1 MQRFRISFLIIAAV
15 AIMGMLAAPNSL
27 TAQTKKIVFVA
38 GPKDHGAVGR
48 HEYEKDLR
56 VLAYSLDHASNLKGI
71 QTEVIVGQVPRDLSK
86 IKDAAVIVMESSSDR
101 LPNETQSLFI
111 TKTDGK
117 TYPPEEMAFL
127 KGFDDLVKK
136 GMGLVIIHYATWIDN
151 ETGHKMLLDW
161 FGGVRQ
167 AGLSTNPVDD
177 WALAPAPGA
186 EKHPILQGVQPFK
199 YREEVFCKFFF
210 PPDVKTIPLII
221 ATPTRSTIGPQ
232 VEAWAYERPGGGR
245 SVTIGGM
252 DWHSNLQL
260 EDNRRYFLNS
270 VIWAAGMQVPTGGVQ
285 STIPADM

>member
-1 MQRFRISFLIIAAV
+1 MRSIRLPYFAA
-15 AIMGMLAAPNSL
+15 AIGLLGSLAMPNSL
-27 TAQTKKIVFVA
+27 PAQTKKIVFVA
-38 GPKDHGAVGR
+38 GPKDHGAPGR

-56 VLAYSLDHASNLKGI
+56 VMAYALEHSSNMKGVS
-71 QTEVIVGQVPRDLSK
+71 TEVIVGQVPRDLSK

-101 LPNETQSLFI
+101 LQNETQSLFI

-127 KGFDDLVKK
+127 KGFDDLVQK

-151 ETGHKMLLDW
+151 ATGHEMLQRW

-167 AGLSTNPVDD
+167 NGLSTNPVDD
-177 WALAPAPGA
+177 WAMAPAPGA

-221 ATPTRSTIGPQ
+221 GTPTRSTIGPQ
-232 VEAWAYERPGGGR
+232 VAAWAYERPGGGR

-252 DWHSNLQL
+252 DWHTNLQI
-260 EDNRRYFLNS
+260 EDNRRYMLNS
-270 VIWAAGMQVPTGGVQ
+270 VVWAAGMQVPTGGIQ